1 MKRDDPRCFRCGNVG
16 HKQLNCPERDFKKEK
31 VSYSPKEKN
40 VKDERISRKSSIS
53 SRSVRRDE
61 KERSYSRR
69 SSFEK

>member
-1 MKRDDPRCFRCGNVG
+1 
-16 HKQLNCPERDFKKEK
+16 LNCPEREFKKEK
-31 VSYSPKEKN
+31 NSFSPKEKIE
-40 VKDERISRKSSIS
+40 KEERKSRKSSIS